1 MKAAKKVEL
10 LAPAGNAEAFYGAI
24 HAGADAI
31 YLGGSRF
38 GARAY
43 AENFSEE
50 ELVACIRY
58 AHLFQRK
65 VYLTDRKSTRLN
77 SSHYQQSRMPS
88 SA

>member
-50 ELVACIRY
+50 ELVAKLR
-58 AHLFQRK
+58 
-65 VYLTDRKSTRLN
+65 
-77 SSHYQQSRMPS
+77 
-88 SA
+88 SAIFFSEKYI